1 MPKPF
6 SLQPI
11 LELMQNRTDEATRNL
26 ARLIAN
32 ERDAKAKLDMLQ
44 RYRDEYAE
52 RFRESARNG
61 LTQREWQNFQQ
72 FLNRLDEAIDLQHK
86 AVALRVQHTADGQE
100 KWRQQRK
107 KLMAFDTLSARHFTS
122 ENALEMKKDQKAQDE
137 FATRSKI
144 YKDT

>member
-11 LELMQNRTDEATRNL
+11 LELMQSRTDEATQKL

-44 RYRDEYAE
+44 NYREEYAE
-52 RFRESARNG
+52 RFRESAQKG

-72 FLNRLDEAIDLQHK
+72 FLNRLDDAIAMQSK
-86 AVALRVQHTADGQE
+86 TVALRAKSTADGQTQ
-100 KWRQQRK
+100 WLQQRK
-107 KLMAFDTLSARHFTS
+107 KLMAFDTLSTRHFAN
-122 ENALEMKKDQKAQDE
+122 ENALEKKKEQKAQDE
-137 FATRSKI
+137 LATRTKI
-144 YKDT
+144 YREK